1 MTLNQQLITQLQ
13 DELTKNYLSEMPNT
27 ENTSIKLVNQQCWSK
42 ITYFFGQKGPEIM
55 FFCKQDPIT
64 KQFMPDLEP
73 VKIYLRQFD
82 SGLNE
87 L

>member
-1 MTLNQQLITQLQ
+1 
-13 DELTKNYLSEMPNT
+13 MPNT
-27 ENTSIKLVNQQCWSK
+27 ENTAIKLINQQCWSK
-42 ITYFFGQKGPEIM
+42 ITYIFGQKGPEIM